1 MYPNRFV
8 TKKTAPMKCIREF
21 LRSPKPLG
29 RVVDQLARARRG
41 PETRS
46 REAKDEV
53 LSEWSSALAANLC
66 PPACAYLGF
75 MFRGVT
81 ANRAQGTISNELRF
95 FFSYFPTRL
104 TLKILAGSGDLSF

>member
-53 LSEWSSALAANLC
+53 LSEWSSAIRKVSAN
-66 PPACAYLGF
+66 G
-75 MFRGVT
+75 GVEVGW
-81 ANRAQGTISNELRF
+81 APGRR
-95 FFSYFPTRL
+95 
-104 TLKILAGSGDLSF
+104 D